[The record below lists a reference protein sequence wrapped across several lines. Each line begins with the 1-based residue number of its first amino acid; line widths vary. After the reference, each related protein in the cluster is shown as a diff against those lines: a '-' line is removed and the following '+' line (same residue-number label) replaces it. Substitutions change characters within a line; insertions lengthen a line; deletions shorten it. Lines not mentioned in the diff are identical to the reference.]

1 MKKIFKSKGFLVSVL
16 AAACIAILAACLYV
30 SRDKDVPF
38 QPEETPVS
46 TESQDWQEN
55 SESSGNRE
63 DESHGTDAYAPPAS
77 QESTEALADYPKV
90 SEESEDEVEISFTPT
105 EKPEETPPAAP
116 EGKTIIEDPGED
128 HPINSNPEITVPEP
142 ETSANT
148 GPAAGDTN
156 GDGAVYDPVFGWV
169 VPGQV
174 NQTTMDSDGD
184 PNKMG
189 GNMGN

>member
-30 SRDKDVPF
+30 SRDKDAPF

-77 QESTEALADYPKV
+77 QEST
-90 SEESEDEVEISFTPT
+90 
-105 EKPEETPPAAP
+105 
-116 EGKTIIEDPGED
+116 
-128 HPINSNPEITVPEP
+128 
-142 ETSANT
+142 
-148 GPAAGDTN
+148 
-156 GDGAVYDPVFGWV
+156 
-169 VPGQV
+169 
-174 NQTTMDSDGD
+174 
-184 PNKMG
+184 
-189 GNMGN
+189 

>member
-16 AAACIAILAACLYV
+16 AAACIAILAARLYV
-30 SRDKDVPF
+30 SRDKDAPF

-46 TESQDWQEN
+46 TESQDWQET
-55 SESSGNRE
+55 SESSATRE
-63 DESHGTDAYAPPAS
+63 EESHGANAYAPPAS
-77 QESTEALADYPKV
+77 QESLEASADYPKV
-90 SEESEDEVEISFTPT
+90 SEESANEVEISFTPT
-105 EKPEETPPAAP
+105 KKPEETPPAAP
-116 EGKTIIEDPGED
+116 EGKTIIEDPGEE
-128 HPINSNPEITVPEP
+128 HPINSNPEITMPEP
-142 ETSANT
+142 ETSADT

-174 NQTTMDSDGD
+174 NQITMDSDGN
-184 PNKMG
+184 PNKMV